1 MKKINFLEN
10 ELLNHNRLGLVRLF
24 EQDGKYCLIKILNK
38 DLKTWSIKKVQS
50 KNLKKSIT

>member
-1 MKKINFLEN
+1 MKKINFFEN

-24 EQDGKYCLIKILNK
+24 EQDGKYCLIKMLNK

-50 KNLKKSIT
+50 KNLKKV